1 MRKRPPGRKTATGV
15 HRDRNRDE
23 TPLMPTPTVD
33 DKFEIV
39 TSTAYW
45 MEKQLPYRVPRA
57 PLIRAG
63 AAALANA
70 IDTHDSTESVGLDTR
85 CRQHVR
91 RAIRE
96 AIAGRFE
103 I

>member
-1 MRKRPPGRKTATGV
+1 MSPP
-15 HRDRNRDE
+15 N
-23 TPLMPTPTVD
+23 VD

-45 MEKQLPYRVPRA
+45 MAKQLPYRVPRA

-63 AAALANA
+63 ATALADA
-70 IDTHDSTESVGLDTR
+70 IATHDPTMPVGLETW
-85 CRQHVR
+85 CREHVR

-96 AIAGRFE
+96 VIAGRFE
-103 I
+103 V